1 VSTRRLDL
9 RFSTICGLVIAMG
22 LATAAFFD
30 PLPWWM
36 PVPLVALGLWR
47 LWPAW
52 QGREAPAVGRTA
64 KYALLLS
71 MTALLWASGRLGL
84 GLDGAGAMFIVLLWS
99 KLLELHSA
107 RDLQRTCA
115 IALFLVSANLLVSQS
130 LAQCLF
136 AALTTIAVLAVLVQR
151 QLVGR
156 AARADAP
163 PPPPPPPGE
172 AYAAWSRSWKL
183 CGVLALQAAPFTLL
197 LFLCVPR
204 PSLLEGLD
212 RRNGRSGITDHL
224 EPGSLAHLALDRGLA
239 FRATFMGNALPAPQ
253 DEYWRGLVL
262 WSTDGE
268 TWGRH
273 LPGSQT
279 EPPREQRREI
289 ARGPTLTYEITI
301 EPHGQPWIYTLD
313 CPLNVQQSEL
323 DTYEQQVGFV
333 WAAKYPIGSTRL
345 YTATSVLGPASDQP
359 IRHAIDYL
367 AVNDGGERDP
377 RLTAL
382 VSELRE
388 SSRTAD
394 GFLDPAQA
402 VEHTLDWFRHMNF
415 IYTLDPGAMG
425 AHATETFLFERRQG
439 FCEHY
444 AAAFSLVMRLI
455 GVPSRVVVG
464 YLGGEVNPIGGFIDV
479 RNSNAHAWSE
489 VWIRGEGW
497 RRVDATL
504 VVAQVDQAGNTLAP
518 DDHFD
523 TAALA
528 GSGHHWWD
536 AQLKALSN
544 RWDYVE
550 AQWDRWALAY
560 DQDSLATL
568 MSYLHLGALG
578 MAAPLVVLVAVAIP
592 SLALVARIMRR
603 RRYGR
608 QAHARL
614 WGRLTARLEH
624 HGLVRDPAEGPSH
637 FAARAGMAFP
647 QHAATLA
654 AFAADHALLAYGPPL
669 PPPEHRQ
676 VLTRLRHAL
685 RQLRFSTHSERSR
698 HSEQSQDPPFPP
710 GPGSR
715 VCAHR
720 PGPPST
726 SQPSP

>member
-1 VSTRRLDL
+1 MPQPLDL

-36 PVPLVALGLWR
+36 PIPLMALGLWR

-52 QGREAPAVGRTA
+52 HGREAPLVGRSA
-64 KYALLLS
+64 KYAFLLV

-99 KLLELHSA
+99 KLLELHSG

-136 AALTTIAVLAVLVQR
+136 AALSTVAVLAVLVQR
-151 QLVGR
+151 QHVGR
-156 AARADAP
+156 AGASPVA
-163 PPPPPPPGE
+163 GE
-172 AYAAWSRSWKL
+172 SYAIWMRSWRV

-224 EPGSLAHLALDRGLA
+224 EPGSLAHLALDQGLA
-239 FRATFMGNALPAPQ
+239 FRATFLGNTLPAPQ

-273 LPGSQT
+273 LGGSQI
-279 EPPREQRREI
+279 EPPREQRHEL
-289 ARGPTLTYEITI
+289 ARGPILTYEITI

-313 CPLNVQQSEL
+313 CPLTVQQSQQ
-323 DTYEQQVGFV
+323 DTYEQQLGFV
-333 WAAKYPIGSTRL
+333 WAARYPIGSTQL
-345 YTATSVLGPASDQP
+345 YTATSVLAPASDQP

-367 AVNDGGERDP
+367 AVNDGGVRDP

-382 VSELRE
+382 VSELRDA
-388 SSRTAD
+388 SRDAD
-394 GFLDPAQA
+394 GELDPAQA
-402 VEHTLDWFRHMNF
+402 VAHTLDWFRRRNF

-425 AHATETFLFERRQG
+425 LHATETFLFERRQG

-444 AAAFSLVMRLI
+444 ASAFCLLMRLI

-504 VVAQVDQAGNTLAP
+504 VVAQVDQAGNTLPA
-518 DDHFD
+518 DAHFD
-523 TAALA
+523 TTALA
-528 GSGHHWWD
+528 ASGHHVWD
-536 AQLKALSN
+536 GPLKALSN
-544 RWDYVE
+544 RWDYCE

-560 DQDSLATL
+560 DQDSLANL

-578 MAAPLVVLVAVAIP
+578 MAAPLLVLLVVAVP
-592 SLALVARIMRR
+592 GLALVARIMRR

-614 WGRLTARLEH
+614 WGRLSARLEGQ
-624 HGLVRDPAEGPSH
+624 GLVRDPAEGPSS
-637 FAARAGMAFP
+637 FAARAGRDHP
-647 QHAATLA
+647 EHAAALER
-654 AFAADHALLAYGPPL
+654 FAADHALLAYGPPL
-669 PPPEHRQ
+669 PSAEHRQ
-676 VLTRLRHAL
+676 VLQRLRREL
-685 RQLRFSTHSERSR
+685 RQLRFRPSPAASAA
-698 HSEQSQDPPFPP
+698 PPL
-710 GPGSR
+710 S
-715 VCAHR
+715 AHR
-720 PGPPST
+720 PRPPST
-726 SQPSP
+726 SQPPA